1 MIEKSKS
8 FNFLSNINSNQ
19 LPQEKHIKKVEKNM
33 IKSKT
38 MEQIEEA
45 QNKNEENNMVWNFI
59 FRQGINFVDLYDA
72 LNSFDKV
79 KLYDKIL
86 EQTKEKGKKNGLD
99 KKDKLIS
106 TFNLELNKAFE
117 IKENKIYE
125 KYLYNFE
132 ANDIYYLKK
141 TNQWNYYSKFI
152 NPKKN
157 EIINDKIDKKKLY
170 ELLLII
176 PKNQREIIFS
186 FIDIFTLG
194 KLGLCNKIL
203 YKLVF
208 EEFNINHNTAKT
220 YIGALFA
227 NSKLYIISA

>member
-1 MIEKSKS
+1 MENIPEKPITKEQELIDFIYNKKTYIFEYYSIYDLLSLIRYAKNDKSKILYLLDNYSKEENLEIIEKSKS
-8 FNFLSNINSNQ
+8 INFISNINSNQ
-19 LPQEKHIKKVEKNM
+19 LSQEKHIKKVEKYM

-38 MEQIEEA
+38 MNQIEETE
-45 QNKNEENNMVWNFI
+45 NKNEEDNIVWNFI
-59 FRQGINFVDLYDA
+59 FKQGINFVDLYDA

-86 EQTKEKGKKNGLD
+86 EQTKEKGKKIGAD

-106 TFNLELNKAFE
+106 VFNLELNKAFE

-157 EIINDKIDKKKLY
+157 EIINDETI
-170 ELLLII
+170 
-176 PKNQREIIFS
+176 
-186 FIDIFTLG
+186 
-194 KLGLCNKIL
+194 
-203 YKLVF
+203 
-208 EEFNINHNTAKT
+208 
-220 YIGALFA
+220 
-227 NSKLYIISA
+227 